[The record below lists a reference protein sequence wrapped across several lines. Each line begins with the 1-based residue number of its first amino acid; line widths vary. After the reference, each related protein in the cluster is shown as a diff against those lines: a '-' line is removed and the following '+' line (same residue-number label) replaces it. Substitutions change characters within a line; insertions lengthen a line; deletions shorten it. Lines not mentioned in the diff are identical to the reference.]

1 MKIICTQENL
11 RGGLATV
18 ARIISPTNTLPV
30 LNNLLLKTENGLLKI
45 SSTNLEVGIST
56 EIRCK
61 IEEEGAVT
69 VFSKTFTELITNLPS
84 TNITLTSHGGT
95 LTVDTDLN
103 HSSLKT
109 LPAEEFPLIPEI
121 EGQQK
126 FTVNSQLF
134 KVAVEEV
141 AFAASTNQTQPEIS
155 GVLLT
160 GEGKELKLVA
170 TDRYRLAEKKLT
182 LPSSLTNPIQ
192 VIIPHKTIAEIAR
205 IISHQEEQLEVTI
218 GETQIGF
225 IINQTKVV
233 SRLIDGQYP
242 PYQAIIPSQFR
253 TEAVAQR
260 QPLLSALRAGS
271 IFSQSNNSVKLAFNP
286 SNNELQVTAES
297 DELGTSLVQIP
308 AEVSG
313 ESGEL
318 LLNHRYLQECLS
330 TIDSET
336 ITLKVNDSSSPAI
349 ITPQKES
356 SYLYLVMPIKS

>member
-1 MKIICTQENL
+1 MKVICTQENL
-11 RGGLATV
+11 RGGLVTV

-84 TNITLTSHGGT
+84 TNVTLESHGGT

-109 LPAEEFPLIPEI
+109 LPADEFPLIPEI

-126 FTVNSQLF
+126 FAINPQLF
-134 KVAVEEV
+134 KTAIEEV
-141 AFAASTNQTQPEIS
+141 AFAVSTNQTQPEIS

-160 GEGKELKLVA
+160 GEGRELKLVA
-170 TDRYRLAEKKLT
+170 TDRYRLAEKKIT
-182 LPSSLTNPIQ
+182 IPNNLTNPLQ
-192 VIIPHKTIAEIAR
+192 VIIPHKTTAEIAR
-205 IISHQEEQLEVTI
+205 IISHQEEPLEVTI

-225 IINQTKVV
+225 VINQTKVV

-242 PYQAIIPSQFR
+242 PYQAIIPTQFK
-253 TEAVAQR
+253 TEAVVER

-271 IFSQSNNSVKLAFNP
+271 IFSQSNNSVKLAFHTTNQ
-286 SNNELQVTAES
+286 ELQVTAES
-297 DELGTSLVQIP
+297 DELGASRVQIP

-313 ESGEL
+313 GSGEL
-318 LLNHRYLQECLS
+318 LLNHRYLQECLGAMDS
-330 TIDSET
+330 QTIV
-336 ITLKVNDSSSPAI
+336 LKVNDSSSPAI
-349 ITPQKES
+349 ITPKQETN
-356 SYLYLVMPIKS
+356 YLYLVMPIKS